1 MYLGDI
7 MINIVNMKY
16 DNMMRMT
23 KHLNEKKYY
32 SNEPEGLKFQFSS
45 LNFIEPAGAIIFLS
59 TIDRLREDTISYE
72 MEPIDNLN
80 RDAISYGE
88 TMGIFQKLGLSDAH
102 SSGQGSNYIAPTKVV
117 LAELF
122 DSLHSQGKTIE
133 AYYDEIANKIV
144 KKILRGLGMGS
155 DDIVRDLFEF
165 VVREMIR
172 NIFDHSQTTH
182 FYYGSQLYP
191 AVNSVELVI
200 ADLGLGLLKTIPF
213 DIEETWFSQ
222 PTDEDAIR
230 KAMIPGLSA
239 LSNHAYAPEDYK
251 NSGYG
256 FALVRKIIEKTNG
269 YFSIASGKKTV
280 TYSLSEE
287 NVEDCDIK
295 GTLIRMRINLDRLN
309 TIDFDEILEDAK
321 KEASSQGY
329 NNSPSSASQRLKSQK
344 I

>member
-1 MYLGDI
+1 
-7 MINIVNMKY
+7 MISVVNMKY

-23 KHLNEKKYY
+23 KYLDEKKYY
-32 SNEPEGLKFQFSS
+32 VNEPEGLTFQFSS
-45 LNFIEPAGAIIFLS
+45 LDFIEPAGAIIFLS
-59 TIDRLREDTISYE
+59 TIDRLREDAIPYE
-72 MEPIDNLN
+72 MEPIDSLN
-80 RDAISYGE
+80 REAISYGK

-133 AYYDEIANKIV
+133 TYYDEIATKIV
-144 KKILRGLGMGS
+144 GKILRDIGMGNN
-155 DDIVRDLFEF
+155 DVVKDLFEF

-172 NIFDHSQTTH
+172 NIFDHSKTKH

-191 AVNSVELVI
+191 AANSVEVVI
-200 ADLGLGLLKTIPF
+200 ADLGLGLLRTIPF
-213 DIEETWFSQ
+213 DIEETWFDE
-222 PTDEDAIR
+222 PTHEDAIR

-256 FALVRKIIEKTNG
+256 LALVKRIVERTNG
-269 YFSIASGKKTV
+269 YFSIASGKKTI
-280 TYSLSEE
+280 TYSLSGES
-287 NVEDCDIK
+287 VEDCDIK

-309 TIDFDEILEDAK
+309 TIDFDEMLEDAK
-321 KEASSQGY
+321 TEASCKGY
-329 NNSPSSASQRLKSQK
+329 STSPSTASQKLKSQGV
-344 I
+344 

>member
-1 MYLGDI
+1 
-7 MINIVNMKY
+7 MISIVNMKY

-32 SNEPEGLKFQFSS
+32 SDEPEGLTFQFSS
-45 LNFIEPAGAIIFLS
+45 LSFIEPAGAIILLS
-59 TIDRLREDTISYE
+59 TIDRLREDAIPYE
-72 MEPIDNLN
+72 LESIENLN

-88 TMGIFQKLGLSDAH
+88 TMGIFQKLGLSDAR
-102 SSGQGSNYIAPTKVV
+102 SFSQGTNYIAPTKVV
-117 LAELF
+117 IAELF
-122 DSLHSQGKTIE
+122 DSLHNQGKTIE
-133 AYYDEIANKIV
+133 AYYDDIASKIV
-144 KKILRGLGMGS
+144 KKILRDLGTDS
-155 DDIVRDLFEF
+155 DEDVRDLFEF

-182 FYYGSQLYP
+182 FYYGSQLYT
-191 AVNSVELVI
+191 ATNSVEVVI
-200 ADLGLGLLKTIPF
+200 ADLGLGLVNTIPF

-256 FALVRKIIEKTNG
+256 LALVRRIVERTNG
-269 YFSIASGKKTV
+269 YFSIASGKRSI

-287 NVEDCDIK
+287 IIEDCDIK
-295 GTLIRMRINLDRLN
+295 GTVIRMRINLDRLH
-309 TIDFDEILEDAK
+309 TIDFDVILEDAK
-321 KEASSQGY
+321 KEASSKGY
-329 NNSPSSASQRLKSQK
+329 SNSPSSASQKLKSQRV
-344 I
+344 